1 MNASP
6 MTTEPPSIIDIRQ
19 AIDQDPSI
27 AQELAFNPTAMP
39 PTLPPTMELTL
50 PPTKDPTMRERL
62 QAILKYIDEK
72 NQDSKPMGLQCSDQL
87 TEPPT
92 MEPTLPPT
100 IRDIRLALP
109 KDPSIAQELDF
120 NPAAMQL
127 SPAEGACLDI
137 PTGEFVFDQ
146 SRFTLHFKIETIFNG
161 IVADLQASGRS
172 MADPATNALAVQ
184 ILYKQVEEDLDHFF
198 KIALLSKTL
207 KGNEVALQQM
217 TMAEVVDVEYI
228 DKISKA
234 SDELRSIHQALCKS
248 VSS

>member
-19 AIDQDPSI
+19 AIHQDPSI
-27 AQELAFNPTAMP
+27 AQELAFNPTAMQL
-39 PTLPPTMELTL
+39 TEPPTMELTL
-50 PPTKDPTMRERL
+50 PPT
-62 QAILKYIDEK
+62 IL
-72 NQDSKPMGLQCSDQL
+72 
-87 TEPPT
+87 
-92 MEPTLPPT
+92 
-100 IRDIRLALP
+100 DIRQALP
-109 KDPSIAQELDF
+109 QDPVVAQELDF

-127 SPAEGACLDI
+127 SPAEGACLDN
-137 PTGEFVFDQ
+137 PFGEFVFDQ

-198 KIALLSKTL
+198 KIAFLSKTL

-217 TMAEVVDVEYI
+217 IMAEVVDVEYM

-234 SDELRSIHQALCKS
+234 SIELRSIHQALRES
-248 VSS
+248 VYFIESPLKVSHV